1 MVLLTKFVSNAVLNP
16 RAEKDGKNVVASKD
30 DKNPHTKLKMTKMS
44 HHQKRWQKVAPQE
57 RWQKYVAPPRKSRIV
72 KKMTKNV
79 VKSAKTD

>member
-30 DKNPHTKLKMTKMS
+30 DKIFPYKIKDDKNVAPP
-44 HHQKRWQKVAPQE
+44 KRWQKVAPP
-57 RWQKYVAPPRKSRIV
+57 RKMTKYVAPPKSRIV
-72 KKMTKNV
+72 KKDDKNV